1 MNTQEN
7 QEDLKRLEES
17 KVNRIIAYLKLEE
30 KDLEIDTD
38 KIKHHDGNND
48 KYLEWLGYLY
58 NDEYLKIRLLIAEND
73 KPKNKYSLL
82 AYGKCLFPDEYYDG
96 GFLKL
101 PWGYLNISDGDIWT
115 AARTLCG
122 CNIHIG
128 LVDLDTIE
136 KCKTWLQK
144 NRGKLL
150 KSFLD
155 NYQVVKAEYIDA
167 ITNYR
172 LEDFKEG
179 QDEEI

>member
-1 MNTQEN
+1 MTKQE
-7 QEDLKRLEES
+7 LEKKAEWC
-17 KVNRIIAYLKLEE
+17 N
-30 KDLEIDTD
+30 EIDTD
-38 KIKHHDGNND
+38 KIKHYDRNSD
-48 KYLEWLGYLY
+48 KYLEWLGYFY

-82 AYGKCLFPDEYYDG
+82 AYGKCFFPD
-96 GFLKL
+96 LKL
-101 PWGYLNISDGDIWT
+101 PYGYLNISDWDIWT
-115 AARTLCG
+115 AARTVCG

-172 LEDFKEG
+172 LEDFSEFHVPCN
-179 QDEEI
+179 QD